1 MQRYIQNRSWSNL
14 LKNKDY
20 LRLSAAIASIDV
32 SAFDA
37 LCTKQHIKYT
47 FKDMQSVIC
56 ELIDELNTTLRR

>member
-14 LKNKDY
+14 LNSKDY
-20 LRLSAAIASIDV
+20 LRLGAAIASIDV

-37 LCTKQHIKYT
+37 LCTKQHINYT
-47 FKDMQSVIC
+47 IKDMQAVIC